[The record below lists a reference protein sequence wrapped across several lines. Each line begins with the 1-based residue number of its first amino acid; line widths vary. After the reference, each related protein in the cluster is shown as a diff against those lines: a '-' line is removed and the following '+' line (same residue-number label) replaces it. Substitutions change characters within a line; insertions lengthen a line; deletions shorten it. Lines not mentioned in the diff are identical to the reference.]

1 MVLLL
6 FPSKFMELSGWHSG
20 ALTTPARC
28 IDIDYLTQS
37 NKLQEHFLL
46 VMTAVGGL
54 VDFIKASK

>member
-1 MVLLL
+1 
-6 FPSKFMELSGWHSG
+6 MEQSGWHSG